1 MTENDRIVLS
11 MVRSAVNGSQF
22 DASPLKGKRQQE
34 WSDIFRI
41 ASEQGVLALC
51 YDIVNS
57 LPTESRAP
65 KPLHIRRVLSAE
77 RIEKRYFSQLETAR
91 LIAEKFHES
100 GIRFFI
106 LKGLA
111 VSRYYPS
118 PSKRECGDIDCF
130 LAGDYDKGNEVAKS
144 MGAEVDCGFY
154 KHSHIT
160 YRGTLIENH
169 RFCTAIRGSRS
180 AKELEKYLQT
190 LIADSQPEQIVGTH
204 LLIPPADFNAV
215 FLSRHALFHFLSE
228 GITLRHIADWYCFM
242 KARQNDVDWESVN
255 RVLEQH
261 DIKVFADAAT
271 AICAKYLGLGI
282 TNPRITAQSVYADRI
297 LDDIFT
303 EQTRLYSS
311 GFGKWKGRA
320 MIVSNIVKNGWRYRQ
335 IYGHGIAG
343 QLLRYAYGFIFE
355 RNPRLD

>member
-65 KPLHIRRVLSAE
+65 KPLHIRWALSAE

-180 AKELEKYLQT
+180 AKELEKHLQT
-190 LIADSQPEQIVGTH
+190 LIADSQPEQIEGTY
-204 LLIPPADFNAV
+204 LMIPPADF
-215 FLSRHALFHFLSE
+215 
-228 GITLRHIADWYCFM
+228 
-242 KARQNDVDWESVN
+242 NDVDWESVN